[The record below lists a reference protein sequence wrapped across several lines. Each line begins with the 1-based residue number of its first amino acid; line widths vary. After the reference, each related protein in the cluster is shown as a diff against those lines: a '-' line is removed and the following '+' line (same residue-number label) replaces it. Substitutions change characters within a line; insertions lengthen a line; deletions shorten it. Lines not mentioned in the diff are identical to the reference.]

1 LCSILWLQQERT
13 VSRYLGCVYPS
24 LLEVHSR
31 MTMLTQ
37 SAATQ
42 AGEEGN
48 WLKDNMEYFKNQA
61 EAKGDEDFAA
71 LVKEV
76 DEREDLK
83 VLLK

>member
-1 LCSILWLQQERT
+1 